1 MKYSEK
7 TISKLKQLMMI
18 NEEAEKIYLNA
29 FSTVKS
35 KSLKG
40 FFRKRVIERKSHV
53 KLLGNEIIR
62 LNGSLGETKSTKT
75 DFPQVHKYLKKML
88 LKNNENDLLE
98 AVYFLEK
105 RSIDKFNAVLS
116 EPGLPLSTCKILI
129 KQKDT
134 IEASLYSIKR
144 REDELVA

>member
-7 TISKLKQLMMI
+7 IIGKLKQLMLI
-18 NEEAEKIYLNA
+18 NEEAEKIYVYA
-29 FSTVKS
+29 IDTVNK
-35 KSLKG
+35 KSLKV
-40 FFRKRVIERKSHV
+40 FFNKRVIERRTHV

-62 LNGSLGETKSTKT
+62 LNGNLENIKSTKT

-88 LKNNENDLLE
+88 LKNNENELLE

-116 EPGLPLSTCKILI
+116 EPGIPLSTCKILI

>member
-7 TISKLKQLMMI
+7 IIDKLKQLMLI
-18 NEEAEKIYLNA
+18 NDEAEKIYLFA
-29 FSTVKS
+29 ISTVKK
-35 KSLKG
+35 KSLKD
-40 FFRKRVIERKSHV
+40 FFSKRVIERRAHV
-53 KLLGNEIIR
+53 KFLGNEIIR
-62 LNGSLGETKSTKT
+62 LNGNLEGVKSTKT

-88 LKNNENDLLE
+88 QKNNENELLE

-116 EPGLPLSTCKILI
+116 EPGLPLSTCKVLI

>member
-7 TISKLKQLMMI
+7 TIGKLKQLMMI
-18 NEEAEKIYLNA
+18 NDEAEKIYLYA
-29 FSTVKS
+29 ISAVSK
-35 KSLKG
+35 KSLKA
-40 FFRKRVIERKSHV
+40 FFSVRVNERRAHV
-53 KLLGNEIIR
+53 KLLSDEIKR
-62 LNGSLGETKSTKT
+62 LNGNLEDIKTTKA
-75 DFPQVHKYLKKML
+75 DFPQVYKYLKKML

>member
-7 TISKLKQLMMI
+7 IIGKLKQLMLI
-18 NEEAEKIYLNA
+18 NDEAEKIYVHA
-29 FSTVKS
+29 ISTVKK
-35 KSLKG
+35 KSLKT
-40 FFRKRVIERKSHV
+40 FFITRANERRTHV
-53 KLLGNEIIR
+53 KLIADEILR
-62 LNGSLGETKSTKT
+62 LNGNLNDVKSTKT

-88 LKNNENDLLE
+88 LKNNENELLE